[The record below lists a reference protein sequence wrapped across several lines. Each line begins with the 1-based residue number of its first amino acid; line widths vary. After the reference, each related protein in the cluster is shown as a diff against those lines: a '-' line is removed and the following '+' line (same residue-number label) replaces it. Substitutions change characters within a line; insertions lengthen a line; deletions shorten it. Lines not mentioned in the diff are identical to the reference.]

1 LKGNRLAQEN
11 AVRRAGKTLRPDRSD
26 TILALVVAA
35 CALVAYVR
43 TLAPDVLYGDSAE
56 FQTLTYTLGTT
67 HTTGYPIYLLLARG
81 LGLLPAG
88 TLAWR
93 VNLLSGVGAAVTLGC
108 VYLLLRYLTPSRTG
122 ALLSAAALGL
132 SYTFWSQS
140 VIAEV
145 YTPGLAF
152 LAVIALLLWHWY
164 CHPTGHD
171 LPLGVAAF
179 LAGAGLGVHAS
190 VGLIAPAAV
199 LFVLWALWSRRERN
213 VQWRRGLIVGAVGLI
228 AGLGVYVLAFILID
242 LHNPPSS
249 FIQVTMLP
257 SRSIWG
263 LSSSDLNTPIKRFIV
278 TVSGLQW
285 QGAMFPEG
293 HSFWE
298 ALGEYVDRLVSYEFS
313 PLLILAALLGLE
325 VMLRTTP
332 VLGLFVV
339 GAGVTM
345 LFLVLNYE
353 PPDKYIFFLP
363 TYVVATLAMGS
374 GMGSLLDL
382 TGRRLTRRKPWLF
395 LIHGMFVLVFVWV
408 VVHPYWE
415 SRREAL
421 SAGAA
426 TFVSE
431 DYVYPVDNLEEP
443 RRSATWQIQVLPD
456 QAVLISDW
464 RRLYAMYYLAHAERA
479 RPDILIYEAA
489 PYGSGGQ
496 VAETL
501 IEELQLA
508 LIDGRPV
515 FADRIYS
522 NLRRQFRVQPAL
534 GGAWYRLSLLG
545 ADPG

>member
-1 LKGNRLAQEN
+1 LA
-11 AVRRAGKTLRPDRSD
+11 
-26 TILALVVAA
+26 
-35 CALVAYVR
+35 
-43 TLAPDVLYGDSAE
+43 
-56 FQTLTYTLGTT
+56 
-67 HTTGYPIYLLLARG
+67 
-81 LGLLPAG
+81 
-88 TLAWR
+88 
-93 VNLLSGVGAAVTLGC
+93 
-108 VYLLLRYLTPSRTG
+108 VY
-122 ALLSAAALGL
+122 
-132 SYTFWSQS
+132 F
-140 VIAEV
+140 
-145 YTPGLAF
+145 LAF
-152 LAVIALLLWHWY
+152 M
-164 CHPTGHD
+164 
-171 LPLGVAAF
+171 
-179 LAGAGLGVHAS
+179 
-190 VGLIAPAAV
+190 
-199 LFVLWALWSRRERN
+199 
-213 VQWRRGLIVGAVGLI
+213 
-228 AGLGVYVLAFILID
+228 LID

-293 HSFWE
+293 HSFLE
-298 ALGEYVDRLVSYEFS
+298 ALGAYVDRLVSYEFS
-313 PLLILAALLGLE
+313 PLLILTALLGLE

-382 TGRRLTRRKPWLF
+382 TGRRLTPRKPWLF
-395 LIHGMFVLVFVWV
+395 LIHGMLVFVFVWV

-426 TFVSE
+426 TFVNE
-431 DYVYPVDNLEEP
+431 DYVYPVSELEEP
-443 RRSATWQIQVLPD
+443 RHSAAWQLRVLPD
-456 QAVLISDW
+456 QAVMISDW

-479 RPDILIYEAA
+479 RPDIRIYEAA

-501 IEELQLA
+501 IETLEVA

-515 FADRIYS
+515 FADRIYP
-522 NLRRQFRVQPAL
+522 NLRRHFRVQPAL